1 VCVCLCVCLSNRF
14 PPFSTLRCL
23 FLFEAYLDESSAE
36 ERPFFVNACLDAPLQ
51 IALRD
56 VEDLVALEAA
66 KFHYVGTWIRLEVL
80 MVCQSTECTQER
92 ERGLFCL
99 VLLTRN

>member
-1 VCVCLCVCLSNRF
+1 
-14 PPFSTLRCL
+14 
-23 FLFEAYLDESSAE
+23 
-36 ERPFFVNACLDAPLQ
+36 
-51 IALRD
+51 
-56 VEDLVALEAA
+56 
-66 KFHYVGTWIRLEVL
+66 VL